1 MEKKYTISTKIY
13 QEDSIAQAIEDFAE
27 VSPISF
33 SQETLSIQWDSEDE
47 IQEIFREFM
56 NYVLSL

>member
-1 MEKKYTISTKIY
+1 
-13 QEDSIAQAIEDFAE
+13 
-27 VSPISF
+27 
-33 SQETLSIQWDSEDE
+33 LSIQWDSENE

>member
-1 MEKKYTISTKIY
+1 MMHSFEISLEIYEIEKIL
-13 QEDSIAQAIEDFAE
+13 QAIEDFSE
-27 VSPISF
+27 VTNMTLQKNILQISWE
-33 SQETLSIQWDSEDE
+33 SDYE

>member
-33 SQETLSIQWDSEDE
+33 SQETLSIQ
-47 IQEIFREFM
+47 
-56 NYVLSL
+56 